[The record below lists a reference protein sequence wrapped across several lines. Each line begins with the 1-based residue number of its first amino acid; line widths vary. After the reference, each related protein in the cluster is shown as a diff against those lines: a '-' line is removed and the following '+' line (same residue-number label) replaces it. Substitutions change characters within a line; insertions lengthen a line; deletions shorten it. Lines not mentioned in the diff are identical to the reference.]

1 MPTGYLMKD
10 SDHKEDEKSDDTE
23 GKKKNGNGN
32 GSNGNGN
39 GNGGS
44 NGGSNGGGVSEAW
57 SAKYKK
63 SIDCDNPKGFSQ
75 KAHCRGRKIDEG
87 KDGMSDHEVSMAK
100 GQVRNS
106 ITNLKRVEKVLK
118 TMTDKD
124 DLPAW
129 LQAKITDTEHNTD
142 AAAGYMDEEVITEKR
157 DGKSSKDKGYSLR
170 DWFKGGGWKQTGGK
184 YDGKPCAK
192 QPGQKTKPYCRDADD
207 RAAMS
212 KKERNKRAAKKRRED
227 PNPNKKGKAKNVRQ
241 ESFSNWRQDLQ
252 EKPGDGYLGPT
263 MNIGG
268 KEYGV
273 PNPIRIAKDA
283 VDNTNRANQRKVDQV
298 NKTLGRGSASISP
311 YTLFNKQTSTAS
323 QNLFGMQ
330 KQSYEP
336 EGNMVNEKSAFGDN
350 RLRPYD
356 LVRTPAGLK
365 SLDMIDKEIEARKT
379 KNNKGVKEEFVD
391 EGKKDACYHKVKS
404 RYSVWPSAYASGAL
418 VKCRKVGAK
427 NWGNKSK
434 KKNESYDLSNW
445 RDDFQA
451 TEYESVDIIKAEP
464 LQPTQGLGSEMLEAK
479 SKKDRLK
486 EISAQLKKASAMH
499 AKQSKAVAKC
509 ADELTEA
516 PIVEPSVGVAP
527 KRPSMM
533 QQAQDLRA
541 MRMRSLQRQGKPL
554 EVEKIRSTLPTAAV
568 DASNQRARE
577 LDKIR
582 RQSRDATIARAS
594 TAPAP
599 QMTGTIRPSAPVQQ
613 KAQSIPAPKPDVVP
627 PVNQAQKDAAA
638 KLDDASLRRY
648 NMDPKV
654 VKPQPPAPVRPAAT
668 GGQDD
673 VGTKDDNTK
682 PSVVPLKV
690 EPANQSA
697 DQIRQ
702 SAMNTVNN
710 NYASSIDQQ
719 ATDMMIR
726 NIKKPENTTSDN
738 LLSRMGYIKTP
749 IGGGSYIS
757 PKQLRDMEREMATN
771 KNYNPG
777 LSVDN
782 PLGYRKYF
790 NPVTKKIELPE
801 EVQLDE
807 KCWKGYEKKG
817 MKTMFGK
824 RYPNCVKKKK
834 TRKEEVELDEKK
846 DPCWDTHEM
855 KGMKKKGNRM
865 VPNCVPKEQVSD
877 WRSELN
883 LQEKK
888 KKNCGCGKD
897 PCETYGKQDVKED
910 WQKANRKDKTDGMSQ
925 KAVNAYKKENP
936 GSKLKT
942 AVTGKVKKGSKDAKR
957 RKSFCSRSNGQRK
970 MHNIDCSK
978 TPDKK
983 ICKARRRWKC

>member
-1 MPTGYLMKD
+1 MTKKKSCKKGYYYCNIDEKCKKIPKGYHLMSTGYLMKD

-23 GKKKNGNGN
+23 GKKTNGNGN

-227 PNPNKKGKAKNVRQ
+227 PNPNKKGKAKNVKQ
-241 ESFSNWRQDLQ
+241 ESYSNWRTELDEGILGGLGLAAAAYGAYKVGQHLKKKGDEALDNARQ
-252 EKPGDGYLGPT
+252 NATLRGKPFGAGARQRAIEDAA
-263 MNIGG
+263 
-268 KEYGV
+268 GV
-273 PNPIRIAKDA
+273 RRGTLDPNM
-283 VDNTNRANQRKVDQV
+283 QRLR
-298 NKTLGRGSASISP
+298 N
-311 YTLFNKQTSTAS
+311 
-323 QNLFGMQ
+323 
-330 KQSYEP
+330 SYEP
-336 EGNMVNEKSAFGDN
+336 EGEVVEGRYSGGG
-350 RLRPYD
+350 
-356 LVRTPAGLK
+356 GLK
-365 SLDMIDKEIEARKT
+365 GTDNIRYGAPKGSPPGTKGPLKNLNDIDRKLSSDT
-379 KNNKGVKEEFVD
+379 KGLQANSYELEGELVD

-464 LQPTQGLGSEMLEAK
+464 LEPTQGLGSEMLEEK

-486 EISAQLKKASAMH
+486 EISGQLKKASAMH

-509 ADELTEA
+509 ADELDE
-516 PIVEPSVGVAP
+516 
-527 KRPSMM
+527 
-533 QQAQDLRA
+533 
-541 MRMRSLQRQGKPL
+541 
-554 EVEKIRSTLPTAAV
+554 
-568 DASNQRARE
+568 
-577 LDKIR
+577 
-582 RQSRDATIARAS
+582 
-594 TAPAP
+594 
-599 QMTGTIRPSAPVQQ
+599 GT
-613 KAQSIPAPKPDVVP
+613 
-627 PVNQAQKDAAA
+627 
-638 KLDDASLRRY
+638 
-648 NMDPKV
+648 
-654 VKPQPPAPVRPAAT
+654 
-668 GGQDD
+668 
-673 VGTKDDNTK
+673 
-682 PSVVPLKV
+682 
-690 EPANQSA
+690 
-697 DQIRQ
+697 
-702 SAMNTVNN
+702 
-710 NYASSIDQQ
+710 
-719 ATDMMIR
+719 
-726 NIKKPENTTSDN
+726 
-738 LLSRMGYIKTP
+738 
-749 IGGGSYIS
+749 
-757 PKQLRDMEREMATN
+757 
-771 KNYNPG
+771 
-777 LSVDN
+777 
-782 PLGYRKYF
+782 
-790 NPVTKKIELPE
+790 
-801 EVQLDE
+801 QLDE

-824 RYPNCVKKKK
+824 RYPNCVKKEETEVVEGKYSSGSVTYVKGTAPVRASYGGKPESFAKETYKK
-834 TRKEEVELDEKK
+834 KVRLADEVQLGEKK

-865 VPNCVPKEQVSD
+865 VPNCVRKEQVSD
-877 WRSELN
+877 WRSELD
-883 LQEKK
+883 LQEKEFKSHKMYDPKTGKGYDAETEEDHLRMKKMGYTHEKPK

-897 PCETYGKQDVKED
+897 PCETYGKKEVKED
-910 WQKANRKDKTDGMSQ
+910 WQKSNRKDGVDGMSQ
-925 KAVNAYKKENP
+925 SSVNAYKRENP

>member
-1 MPTGYLMKD
+1 MTKKKSCKKGYYYCNTDEKCKKIPKGYHLMPTGYLMKD

-227 PNPNKKGKAKNVRQ
+227 PNPNRKGKAKNVTQ
-241 ESFSNWRQDLQ
+241 ESYSNWRTELDEGL
-252 EKPGDGYLGPT
+252 LG
-263 MNIGG
+263 GLG
-268 KEYGV
+268 LAAGLYGAYKV
-273 PNPIRIAKDA
+273 GQHVKK
-283 VDNTNRANQRKVDQV
+283 KVDKALDNARQ
-298 NKTLGRGSASISP
+298 NATLNGNPFGAGARQRAIEDGAGVKRG
-311 YTLFNKQTSTAS
+311 TLDPN
-323 QNLFGMQ
+323 MQ
-330 KQSYEP
+330 RLRNSYEP
-336 EGNMVNEKSAFGDN
+336 EGDTVSEGDYRYGSYSTGRYKN
-350 RLRPYD
+350 LKGE
-356 LVRTPAGLK
+356 LMTPGQMDAYIRSKQSGK
-365 SLDMIDKEIEARKT
+365 KPPVQTDKAHYEPE
-379 KNNKGVKEEFVD
+379 GELVD

-464 LQPTQGLGSEMLEAK
+464 LQPTQGLGSDMLEAK

-509 ADELTEA
+509 ADELDEET
-516 PIVEPSVGVAP
+516 
-527 KRPSMM
+527 
-533 QQAQDLRA
+533 
-541 MRMRSLQRQGKPL
+541 
-554 EVEKIRSTLPTAAV
+554 
-568 DASNQRARE
+568 
-577 LDKIR
+577 
-582 RQSRDATIARAS
+582 
-594 TAPAP
+594 
-599 QMTGTIRPSAPVQQ
+599 
-613 KAQSIPAPKPDVVP
+613 
-627 PVNQAQKDAAA
+627 
-638 KLDDASLRRY
+638 
-648 NMDPKV
+648 
-654 VKPQPPAPVRPAAT
+654 
-668 GGQDD
+668 
-673 VGTKDDNTK
+673 
-682 PSVVPLKV
+682 
-690 EPANQSA
+690 
-697 DQIRQ
+697 
-702 SAMNTVNN
+702 
-710 NYASSIDQQ
+710 
-719 ATDMMIR
+719 
-726 NIKKPENTTSDN
+726 
-738 LLSRMGYIKTP
+738 
-749 IGGGSYIS
+749 
-757 PKQLRDMEREMATN
+757 QLN
-771 KNYNPG
+771 
-777 LSVDN
+777 
-782 PLGYRKYF
+782 
-790 NPVTKKIELPE
+790 
-801 EVQLDE
+801 E

-834 TRKEEVELDEKK
+834 TRKEEFEVSEGKYTRGEIYKKGTAPHRDPVAGESYPKETYKKKVRLADEVQLGEKK
-846 DPCWDTHEM
+846 DPCWDTH
-855 KGMKKKGNRM
+855 KQVGMKKKGNRM

-877 WRSELN
+877 WRSELD

-897 PCETYGKQDVKED
+897 PCETYGKQEDVKED

>member
-1 MPTGYLMKD
+1 
-10 SDHKEDEKSDDTE
+10 
-23 GKKKNGNGN
+23 
-32 GSNGNGN
+32 
-39 GNGGS
+39 
-44 NGGSNGGGVSEAW
+44 
-57 SAKYKK
+57 
-63 SIDCDNPKGFSQ
+63 
-75 KAHCRGRKIDEG
+75 
-87 KDGMSDHEVSMAK
+87 
-100 GQVRNS
+100 
-106 ITNLKRVEKVLK
+106 
-118 TMTDKD
+118 MTDKD

-170 DWFKGGGWKQTGGK
+170 DWFRGGGWKQTGGK

-241 ESFSNWRQDLQ
+241 ESYSNWRTELDEGLLGGLGLAAGAYAAYKAGKYLHRKGHEALDNARQNATLRG
-252 EKPGDGYLGPT
+252 KPFGAGARQRAIEDGA
-263 MNIGG
+263 
-268 KEYGV
+268 GV
-273 PNPIRIAKDA
+273 KRGTLDPNM
-283 VDNTNRANQRKVDQV
+283 QRLR
-298 NKTLGRGSASISP
+298 N
-311 YTLFNKQTSTAS
+311 
-323 QNLFGMQ
+323 
-330 KQSYEP
+330 SYEP
-336 EGNMVNEKSAFGDN
+336 EGDTVSEGEYKYGSYSTGRYRMLDGTLK
-350 RLRPYD
+350 
-356 LVRTPAGLK
+356 TPADIDAHIK
-365 SLDMIDKEIEARKT
+365 SKQSGKKPPVQTDKAHYEPQGEL
-379 KNNKGVKEEFVD
+379 VD

-516 PIVEPSVGVAP
+516 PIVEPAAT

-533 QQAQDLRA
+533 QQAQDIRA

-582 RQSRDATIARAS
+582 RQSRDATIARANTS
-594 TAPAP
+594 TPRMSGTVASTPAPA
-599 QMTGTIRPSAPVQQ
+599 QQ
-613 KAQSIPAPKPDVVP
+613 AQSIPAPKPDVVP

-638 KLDDASLRRY
+638 KLDDATLKRY

-654 VKPQPPAPVRPAAT
+654 VKPEVVKPQPKVTPQPEPKNPIPRGLGLGARPGEPVIGTPAVNPIPRGLGLGARPGQPVIGTPAVT
-668 GGQDD
+668 PS
-673 VGTKDDNTK
+673 TPK
-682 PSVVPLKV
+682 PIPLKV
-690 EPANQSA
+690 EPFKSNKGDQSSSQQA

-702 SAMNTVNN
+702 SAMNDVNKAYEKDERRTF
-710 NYASSIDQQ
+710 YA
-719 ATDMMIR
+719 A
-726 NIKKPENTTSDN
+726 
-738 LLSRMGYIKTP
+738 GYKQNP
-749 IGGGSYIS
+749 VANKDGSFPYLS
-757 PKQLRDMEREMATN
+757 PKQIRDMEREIRMN
-771 KNYNPG
+771 KNYDPSG
-777 LSVDN
+777 L
-782 PLGYRKYF
+782 RKYY
-790 NPVTKKIELPE
+790 NSATGKLELPNIEIPE

-834 TRKEEVELDEKK
+834 TRKEEVEHIDEKINPLLK
-846 DPCWDTHEM
+846 GILKKTPKGEDPKKGGVPYKITGRMTTADHYQPEGEMLEAKNGGDNDPCWDTH
-855 KGMKKKGNRM
+855 KQVGMKKKGNRM

-877 WRSELN
+877 WRSELD

-897 PCETYGKQDVKED
+897 PCETYGKQEDVKED

-925 KAVNAYKKENP
+925 KAVNAYKRENP

>member
-1 MPTGYLMKD
+1 MAKKKSCKKGYYYCNTDEKCKKIPKGYHLMPTGYLMKD

-44 NGGSNGGGVSEAW
+44 NGGSDGGGVSEAW

-336 EGNMVNEKSAFGDN
+336 EGEVVEGFTDGVGDPI
-350 RLRPYD
+350 RPGD
-356 LVRTPAGLK
+356 LQRYGAPKGSRPGTKGPIRSIKDVDSKLPKDTSGLQAN
-365 SLDMIDKEIEARKT
+365 SYEPEGEL
-379 KNNKGVKEEFVD
+379 VD

-464 LQPTQGLGSEMLEAK
+464 LEPTQGLGSEMLEAK

-486 EISAQLKKASAMH
+486 EISGQLKKASAMH

-509 ADELTEA
+509 ADEL
-516 PIVEPSVGVAP
+516 
-527 KRPSMM
+527 
-533 QQAQDLRA
+533 D
-541 MRMRSLQRQGKPL
+541 
-554 EVEKIRSTLPTAAV
+554 
-568 DASNQRARE
+568 
-577 LDKIR
+577 
-582 RQSRDATIARAS
+582 
-594 TAPAP
+594 
-599 QMTGTIRPSAPVQQ
+599 
-613 KAQSIPAPKPDVVP
+613 
-627 PVNQAQKDAAA
+627 
-638 KLDDASLRRY
+638 
-648 NMDPKV
+648 
-654 VKPQPPAPVRPAAT
+654 
-668 GGQDD
+668 
-673 VGTKDDNTK
+673 
-682 PSVVPLKV
+682 
-690 EPANQSA
+690 
-697 DQIRQ
+697 
-702 SAMNTVNN
+702 
-710 NYASSIDQQ
+710 
-719 ATDMMIR
+719 
-726 NIKKPENTTSDN
+726 
-738 LLSRMGYIKTP
+738 
-749 IGGGSYIS
+749 
-757 PKQLRDMEREMATN
+757 
-771 KNYNPG
+771 
-777 LSVDN
+777 
-782 PLGYRKYF
+782 
-790 NPVTKKIELPE
+790 E
-801 EVQLDE
+801 ETQLDE

-834 TRKEEVELDEKK
+834 TRKEEVEHIDEKIN
-846 DPCWDTHEM
+846 P
-855 KGMKKKGNRM
+855 
-865 VPNCVPKEQVSD
+865 
-877 WRSELN
+877 L
-883 LQEKK
+883 EK
-888 KKNCGCGKD
+888 
-897 PCETYGKQDVKED
+897 
-910 WQKANRKDKTDGMSQ
+910 
-925 KAVNAYKKENP
+925 
-936 GSKLKT
+936 
-942 AVTGKVKKGSKDAKR
+942 
-957 RKSFCSRSNGQRK
+957 
-970 MHNIDCSK
+970 I
-978 TPDKK
+978 
-983 ICKARRRWKC
+983 